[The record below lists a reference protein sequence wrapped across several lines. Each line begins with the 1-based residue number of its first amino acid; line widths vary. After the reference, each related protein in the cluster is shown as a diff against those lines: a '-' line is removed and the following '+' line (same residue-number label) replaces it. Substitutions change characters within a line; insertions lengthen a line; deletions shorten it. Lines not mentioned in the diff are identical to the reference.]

1 MAELNE
7 LGRPVFVIVSKDSR
21 TSTALTAAIDRH
33 YQSDFDV
40 ETSTWQQGAALLRGL
55 HQRGRAVALIITD
68 LWPDAELGMELVTE
82 ARRSHPQARRAL
94 LVGAHDIRADGA
106 LQRAMTLGHV
116 DGWLVQPWEPAD
128 QLLFPAMAQF
138 VEEWYEEVVSSPPQ
152 AAAVQVVAKPQSARW
167 RESQDLLV
175 RNDIPHRL
183 IAGDSVEAKRLLEQV
198 GHPRSRLP
206 IAVLVNGRVLVDPT
220 NMEVAEELGA
230 KTRPDPG
237 TYDLAVVGGGPA
249 GLSAAMYG
257 ASEGLRTAIIE
268 REAFGGQAGTTSR
281 IRNYLGFP
289 RGVSGVHLARY
300 ARQQTVLFGGE
311 LIYGEMVELRSQD
324 GQHELILSDGSSLAA
339 RAVIIATGVTYRR
352 LQVPSVE
359 GLVGAGVFYG
369 SGLTEAPALAGESVV
384 VVGGGNSAGQAV
396 AHLARFARLVTL
408 VVRGDSLEASMSD
421 YLIQQLCE
429 LDNVEVLLRA
439 QVVEATGSAH
449 LEAVWLQS
457 GDRERQEHEA
467 TALFVLIGTEPRTK
481 WLASR
486 AIVDEAGFVLTGRD
500 LVPAGGEPLPPREP
514 LGFETSVP
522 GVFAVGDVRAGS
534 VKRVASAVGEGS
546 VVVTAVHQY
555 LRQHSPKASSSR
567 RTAYVASSA
576 QATVGKEARC
586 VRSERPRHCVP
597 LQEHEPGPVVSHGPQ
612 IDGASHSSSRS
623 LVAPTC
629 S

>member
-1 MAELNE
+1 MEHMSVSMAELNE
-7 LGRPVFVIVSKDSR
+7 LGRPAFVIVSKDTR
-21 TSTALTAAIDRH
+21 TSNALTAAIGRH

-40 ETSTWQQGAALLRGL
+40 ETSTWQQGAGLLRGL
-55 HQRGRAVALIITD
+55 HQQGRMVALIITD
-68 LWPDAELGMELVTE
+68 LWPDADLGMEFVTE
-82 ARRSHPQARRAL
+82 ARRSHPHARRAL
-94 LVGAHDIRADGA
+94 LVGSQDIRANDA

-116 DGWLVQPWEPAD
+116 DGWLIQPWEPAD
-128 QLLFPAMAQF
+128 QLLFPAIAQF

-152 AAAVQVVAKPQSARW
+152 TAAVQVVGSPQSARW
-167 RESQDLLV
+167 HESRDLLV

-183 IAGDSVEAKRLLEQV
+183 IAVDSFEAKRLLEQI

-206 IAVLVNGRVLVDPT
+206 VVVLDNGRVLVDPT
-220 NMEVAEELGA
+220 NVEVAEELGV

-237 TYDLAVVGGGPA
+237 TYDVAVVGGGPA
-249 GLSAAMYG
+249 GLSAAMYA

-300 ARQQTVLFGGE
+300 ARQQTVLFGGD
-311 LIYGEMVELRSQD
+311 LIYGEVIGFRSQD
-324 GQHELILSDGSSLAA
+324 GQHELILHDGSSLPA
-339 RAVIIATGVTYRR
+339 RVVIIATGVTYRR
-352 LQVPSVE
+352 LQVPTVE
-359 GLVGAGVFYG
+359 RLVGAGVFYG
-369 SGLTEAPALAGESVV
+369 TGLTEASALAGESIV

-429 LDNVEVLLRA
+429 LDNVDVRLRA
-439 QVVEATGSAH
+439 HVVEAIGSAR

-457 GDRERQEHEA
+457 EGREPQKHET

-481 WLASR
+481 WFASR
-486 AIVDEAGFVLTGRD
+486 AIVDETGYVLTGRD
-500 LVPAGGEPLPPREP
+500 LVTAGREPQLPREP

-522 GVFAVGDVRAGS
+522 GVFAVGDVRASS

-546 VVVTAVHQY
+546 VAVTAVHQY
-555 LRQHSPKASSSR
+555 LRQHFAKASSSR
-567 RTAYVASSA
+567 RTSQPA
-576 QATVGKEARC
+576 
-586 VRSERPRHCVP
+586 
-597 LQEHEPGPVVSHGPQ
+597 
-612 IDGASHSSSRS
+612 
-623 LVAPTC
+623 C
-629 S
+629 SP